1 MLVSP
6 SRGLFFRGLR
16 FLFLAAFFWAAESA
30 FSGSFDAARAGTPEE
45 TGSAAALE
53 CFRKGIAAFRQGQFG
68 EAVKWIRQSSLD
80 VAPVWEEY
88 GRYYLARSLL
98 ELGRPS
104 EALEETGRF
113 LKRFAE
119 SPLLDR
125 VKVLEAE
132 ALLATGA
139 FGAAREACLSLLGT
153 RDRAGVRL
161 LLGQALEAQGELS
174 AALEQYLQ
182 VRRNWPLSLEDRQAR
197 KRQNE
202 ILSRHPGFDARGPVA
217 SRLEEA
223 FLCTQEQ
230 AFEEALVLYRALLAA
245 PLDAEAEREARA
257 GLIRALVRT
266 GRVADSVK
274 ELDLLTKRYPGSQ
287 EAVGSMLSV
296 GSALWN
302 RNQRTEAFSLLRT
315 LLENHTDT
323 EEARQASFAMG
334 RILMEEG
341 DLREAV
347 EQFRR
352 TRFLFPKTAIEAEAS
367 WWEGWCLYLLGEYRA
382 CVRHLKECLERGLW
396 PANGVERNRA
406 LYWQARC
413 LEKSGDPETGR
424 VLYGEILKEGPA
436 DYYGILAEKRR
447 IGGPF
452 VLGFEGSPDPKIL
465 SALQAPP
472 LSCRVPDSVLPVLI
486 EVGLAREAAERLDWL
501 RLKPGLRDLPAEQ
514 WIESYGWAGAYRNA
528 LQIALPLWSALRLAE
543 FREAPAFLT
552 QIPAAVRLG
561 VYPLAY
567 WDLVRN
573 LCVERGLDPFL
584 VLGLMKQESLF
595 VPDIASPAGA
605 VGLMQIMPA
614 TASTVARELG
624 LAGFR
629 TALLEEP
636 EVNLRI
642 GTAYLARLVERYG
655 AWWPRVLAAYN
666 AGPDA
671 VERWRAAMPEA
682 EQDEFVESI
691 SYRETRVYVRKV
703 LEGWFWYRKLYGGSQ
718 DVTGNSEAWPAPG
731 ERTAA
736 DSGAGERSN

>member
-6 SRGLFFRGLR
+6 SRGQFFRLR
-16 FLFLAAFFWAAESA
+16 LLLWVAFFCAGESA
-30 FSGSFDAARAGTPEE
+30 YCGSFHTATAGEPEK
-45 TGSAAALE
+45 TNPAAAVE
-53 CFRKGIAAFRQGQFG
+53 CFRKGIAAFRQGKFG
-68 EAVKWIRQSSLD
+68 EAVEWIRQSNLD
-80 VAPVWEEY
+80 ASPAWEEY

-98 ELGRPS
+98 EMERPS
-104 EALEETGRF
+104 EALEEAGRF
-113 LKRFAE
+113 LKRFSE

-125 VKVLEAE
+125 VKVLEAQ

-139 FGAAREACLSLLGT
+139 YGAAQEACQTLVKT
-153 RDRAGVRL
+153 QDRAGVRL
-161 LLGQALEAQGELS
+161 LLGQALEAQGDLS
-174 AALEQYLQ
+174 AALEQYLR
-182 VRRNWPLSLEDRQAR
+182 VRRNWPLSPEDRQAR

-202 ILSRHPGFDARGPVA
+202 ILSWNRGLDARASVA

-230 AFEEALVLYRALLAA
+230 AFEEALGLYRALLAA
-245 PLDAEAEREARA
+245 PLDAEAERAARA

-266 GRVADSVK
+266 GRLADSEK
-274 ELDLLTKRYPGSQ
+274 ELELLTKRFPGSR
-287 EAVGSMLSV
+287 ETVGSMLSV

-302 RNQRTEAFSLLRT
+302 RNQRVEAFSLLRK

-334 RILMEEG
+334 RILLEQG
-341 DLREAV
+341 NLQEAV
-347 EQFRR
+347 DQFRR
-352 TRFLFPKTAIEAEAS
+352 TRFLFPKTAMEAEAS
-367 WWEGWCLYLLGEYRA
+367 WWEGWCWYLLGEYRTCA
-382 CVRHLKECLERGLW
+382 RHLKVCLEGGLW

-406 LYWQARC
+406 LYWEARC

-436 DYYGILAEKRR
+436 DYYGILAEKRLAA
-447 IGGPF
+447 GPF
-452 VLGFEGSPDPKIL
+452 VLGFEGSPDPKFL
-465 SALQAPP
+465 TALEAPA
-472 LSCRVPDSVLPVLI
+472 LSCRIPDSVLPVLI
-486 EVGLAREAAERLDWL
+486 DVGLAREAAERLDWL

-514 WIESYGWAGAYRNA
+514 WIEAYAWAGAYRNA
-528 LQIALPLWSALRLAE
+528 LQIAQPLWPALRLAE
-543 FREAPAFLT
+543 LREARAFRT
-552 QIPAAVRLG
+552 QIPSAVRLG

-614 TASTVARELG
+614 TASTIARELG
-624 LAGFR
+624 LMGFR
-629 TALLEEP
+629 TALLQEP
-636 EVNLRI
+636 EINLRI
-642 GTAYLARLVERYG
+642 GTAYLASLVERFG

-666 AGPDA
+666 GGPDA
-671 VERWRAAMPEA
+671 VERWIVAMPKA

-691 SYRETRVYVRKV
+691 SYRETRIYVRKV
-703 LEGWFWYRKLYGGSQ
+703 LEGWFWYRKLYGGSE
-718 DVTGNSEAWPAPG
+718 DVTGNSEAGPAPA
-731 ERTAA
+731 EKTAA
-736 DSGAGERSN
+736 SGKAAGRSN